1 MSKSPAILA
10 SIRPTAALSLIAIAA
25 LACFV
30 LTTSS
35 LAQQA
40 PLRPTRQPAPAAAPA
55 PAPRPPEKPLPSL
68 DLSSMDLTADPCT
81 DMYRYAC
88 GNFNA
93 NHPIPA
99 DQPDVDPFYVLYNV
113 NSQELNAILTK
124 AAVPSPART
133 PDEQKI
139 GDYFSACANTSAIDA
154 AGLKPIQPLLD
165 EIAALTTR
173 DAQLATLLGKL
184 QRIGVDAF
192 FGYGEQQDF
201 KDATKQIAFIQQGGL
216 GLPEKD
222 YYLRTG
228 DKDAQIRAQY
238 VAHVAKMLTLAGTSP
253 AQAQID
259 AANIMTLETALAK
272 ASLGVVDMRDPEK
285 TYHLQPIETF
295 MALSGP
301 SFTDFED
308 AIHSPRVTE
317 INNAT
322 PGFWPELKNQL
333 KTADIATIQ
342 AYLRYHLLTTE
353 ARNLPHPFD
362 DENFDFYGRILR
374 GQPQQQPRWK
384 RCSNARQQRYRRGRR
399 QGLRRSVLRRRQQGQ
414 DAHHGP
420 RHRVRHGQRHRPD
433 RLDVARH
440 QGARKGKTRRRRQQD
455 RLPRQVARLLQLTIA
470 PNDAA
475 GNQMRADAFENDRQ
489 LNKIGKPVDHAE
501 WGMTPPTVNAY
512 YDPSMN
518 DINFP
523 AGILQS
529 PFFDRTQDD
538 AVNYGHIG
546 AVIGHELTHGFDDE
560 GRKFDAKGN
569 LDDWWTPEDLK
580 NFTTRTDCLANEY
593 SSFTAVDDA
602 HTVNGKLTLGENT
615 ADNGGLLLA
624 FMAYMQ
630 RARHGPHRP
639 RRQARRLHRP
649 AALLH
654 RLQSE
659 LVPERPP
666 PIRPRAGPPGPPLPR
681 PLPRQRSHR
690 QSARLRSRLRL
701 QARRPHGPR
710 QILPHL
716 VALTSRTGCP
726 IFATV
731 SSSLR

>member
-1 MSKSPAILA
+1 MSETPL
-10 SIRPTAALSLIAIAA
+10 SIVSKNTTRLLSLIATLAFACFA
-25 LACFV
+25 LAP
-30 LTTSS
+30 SS
-35 LAQQA
+35 LAQQTPA
-40 PLRPTRQPAPAAAPA
+40 PSAPAPAAA
-55 PAPRPPEKPLPSL
+55 PAPRPPEKPLPGL

-139 GDYFSACANTSAIDA
+139 GDYFSACSDTTAIDA

-165 EIAALTTR
+165 EIAALGNGNGLINR
-173 DAQLATLLGKL
+173 AQLATLIGKL

-201 KDATKQIAFIQQGGL
+201 KDASKQIAFIQQGGL

-228 DKDAQIRAQY
+228 DKDAQIRTQY
-238 VAHVAKMLTLAGTSP
+238 ITHVAKMLTLAGSSP
-253 AQAQID
+253 AQAQRD
-259 AANIMTLETALAK
+259 AANIMALETALAK

-285 TYHLQPIETF
+285 TYHLQPIEAFT
-295 MALSGP
+295 AITGP
-301 SFTDFED
+301 TFTDFED

-322 PGFWPELKNQL
+322 PGFWPELSKQL
-333 KTADIATIQ
+333 STTDIPTLQ
-342 AYLRYHLLTTE
+342 AYLRYQLLTTV
-353 ARNLPHPFD
+353 ARNLPHAFD
-362 DENFDFYGRILR
+362 DENFHFYGTILR

-384 RCSNARQQRYRRGRR
+384 RCSNYVNGAIGEAVGKVYVDQFFAGDSKAKMVEMVRDIESAMGRDIDQIDWMSPATKVR
-399 QGLRRSVLRRRQQGQ
+399 
-414 DAHHGP
+414 AHQKLAAVANKIGY
-420 RHRVRHGQRHRPD
+420 PD
-433 RLDVARH
+433 KWRDYS
-440 QGARKGKTRRRRQQD
+440 T
-455 RLPRQVARLLQLTIA
+455 LTIA
-470 PNDAA
+470 PSDAA
-475 GNQMRADAFENDRQ
+475 GNQMRAEAFENDRQ

-501 WGMTPPTVNAY
+501 WQMTPPTVNAY
-512 YDPSMN
+512 YDDSMN

-523 AGILQS
+523 AGILQT
-529 PFFDRTQDD
+529 PFYDHTQDD

-560 GRKFDAKGN
+560 GRKFDSHGN

-580 NFTTRTDCLANEY
+580 NFTARTDCLADEY
-593 SSFTAVDDA
+593 SSFTAVEEKNPADN
-602 HTVNGKLTLGENT
+602 VKINGKLTLGENT

-630 RARHGPHRP
+630 RAKDNHIDLAAKRDGFTAPQRFYIAFSQNWCQNTRPEAVRSQVLQDPHSPDRFRVNGVIVNQP
-639 RRQARRLHRP
+639 GFAP
-649 AALLH
+649 AF
-654 RLQSE
+654 
-659 LVPERPP
+659 
-666 PIRPRAGPPGPPLPR
+666 
-681 PLPRQRSHR
+681 
-690 QSARLRSRLRL
+690 
-701 QARRPHGPR
+701 
-710 QILPHL
+710 
-716 VALTSRTGCP
+716 GCKP
-726 IFATV
+726 NAPMAPVKSCRIW
-731 SSSLR
+731 